1 MNEIKQSRCPMA
13 RLKNICVLLAFA
25 TALNAAAQSQ
35 PTDKTV
41 TNGLPPAVTTT
52 TNQISSSSSTTTNGL
67 PPARKTRVVSLTD
80 CIQLAIQNN
89 FDIQIQRYNPQISD
103 FTLKSDYGAYDP
115 TAGFSAS
122 KDYNDLPG
130 GLNPQTGVPFPATLT
145 EENNYTPNLQGVLPF
160 GTTYQFTGTLS
171 RQSLQTT
178 NLLGSPYWAQP
189 AWVAG
194 QPGFGVILSQP
205 LLKNFWIDKARL
217 QIKLDKAS
225 LKISEYALRLQI
237 MTTITSVKSAYYT
250 LLYNRGNVEANAT
263 ALKLAQQLVAE
274 NVRRVQVGTLAN
286 LDEKQSESQAAA
298 SQAALQ
304 AAQQALVVQ
313 ENTLKSLLTTN
324 YVEWASTTPIPSE
337 ELIAVP
343 EELNLQDSWRKAIT
357 QRPELAEAK
366 LNVEKQNVTLK
377 YDYNQIFPQLDVF
390 GSYGHNANDP
400 TFDGAFT
407 QLGQGTHSF
416 YTYGASVSIPLGN
429 VAARN
434 TYKAGKM
441 SLRQV
446 LLQLKQQEQ
455 LVLVEVD
462 NDVGQVRSILQQV
475 DATRAARIYAED
487 ALAAERT
494 KLENGKSTSFIV
506 LQLISNLTTAR
517 VNEVQALANYN
528 IAVAQLALDEGST
541 LEANHIEMDYSSGPT
556 ISDRQK

>member
-1 MNEIKQSRCPMA
+1 MRLFDEMNEIKQSQGLMA
-13 RLKNICVLLAFA
+13 RSRKFYPLLVLVAALSTRAENQPPNNAVTNSPPSIPTAA
-25 TALNAAAQSQ
+25 TNYVPPAAA
-35 PTDKTV
+35 
-41 TNGLPPAVTTT
+41 ATTA
-52 TNQISSSSSTTTNGL
+52 NGL
-67 PPARKTRVVSLTD
+67 PPARKTRVISLTE
-80 CIQLAIQNN
+80 CIQLAIENN
-89 FDIQIQRYNPQISD
+89 LDIQIQRYNPRITE

-115 TAGFSAS
+115 TASFSAS

-130 GLNPQTGVPFPATLT
+130 GLNPQTGVPSPATLT
-145 EENNYTPNLQGVLPF
+145 ESDNYTPTLKGVLPT
-160 GTTYQFTGTLS
+160 GTTYDFTGTLS
-171 RQSLQTT
+171 RQSSQSQFT
-178 NLLGSPYWAQP
+178 NFPQIWLPP

-205 LLKNFWIDKARL
+205 LLKNFWIDKSRL
-217 QIKLDKAS
+217 QIRLDKAS
-225 LKISEYALRLQI
+225 LKISEYALQLQV
-237 MTTITSVKSAYYT
+237 MTTVTAVKSAYFN

-263 ALKLAQQLVAE
+263 ALKLAQQLVSE
-274 NVRRVQVGTLAN
+274 NVRRVQVGTLAK

-298 SQAALQ
+298 SQASLQ

-324 YVEWASTTPIPSE
+324 YLEWADTTPVPTE

-343 EELNLQDSWRKAIT
+343 QELDLQLSWRKAIT

-377 YDYNQIFPQLDVF
+377 YNHNQLFPELDVF

-400 TFDGAFT
+400 TFDGALT
-407 QLGQGTHSF
+407 QLGQGNHSF

-429 VAARN
+429 IAARN
-434 TYKAGKM
+434 NYKASKM
-441 SLRQV
+441 SLKQI

-455 LVLVEVD
+455 TILVQVD
-462 NDVGQVRSILQQV
+462 NDVGQVRSTLQQV

-517 VNEVQALANYN
+517 VNEIQALANYN
-528 IAVAQLALDEGST
+528 IAVNQLALDEGST
-541 LEANHIEMDYSSGPT
+541 LDANHIDFSV
-556 ISDRQK
+556 K